1 MADIDIPLFS
11 TPEGYRRPVD
21 RRRLAAMLS
30 TVYSI
35 PRDHAVAIEPI
46 VIEFSVVD
54 PVIRRTGGW
63 VAGGK
68 KVRPMNVHKTVRPRA

>member
-1 MADIDIPLFS
+1 MADITIPLFS
-11 TPEGYRRPVD
+11 TPEGYRRRD
-21 RRRLAAMLS
+21 RRRRKLLS
-30 TVYSI
+30 NVYSI

-46 VIEFSVVD
+46 VIEFTVVD